1 MNKEEFKRTFD
12 RALTIAAETAERQL
26 DRPVPR
32 TFEIELHGLAPSPRN
47 MSADDALDVLYL
59 GPKQFY
65 RIIDVSVT
73 RVSKDVSTVFV
84 CISGHALGSWDET
97 WNQPPGNGPFKQL
110 VASEIESID

>member
-1 MNKEEFKRTFD
+1 MNKEEFKRTFE

-59 GPKQFY
+59 RPKQFY

-73 RVSKDVSTVFV
+73 GVSKDVSTVFV
-84 CISGHALGSWDET
+84 CISGHAPGSWDET
-97 WNQPPGNGPFKQL
+97 WNQPPGNGPFRQL
-110 VASEIESID
+110 VASEIESND